1 MTRKFKSTRV
11 SILLPVYNRTKYL
24 SQSLLS
30 VSADLGPND
39 EVIIIDDGS
48 EIKNSHAIKKMISDF
63 GVQFS
68 YYKIKNSGPSGALN
82 YGLSLAKGKY
92 ISTFS
97 SDDIMLKGHISSGL
111 KTLNKGFDF
120 SFSYPIG
127 IDEDGKF
134 SKLGVN
140 ELFSD
145 KNNGPEVSSRDHA
158 QELFFEGNYFC
169 APSMIV
175 KKSILQKLDGFNL
188 GYLQLQDFDIILRAT
203 LSAYSVVINP
213 TPTIGYM
220 MDSKNNNLSSSVNN
234 ARIEL
239 ERNVIL
245 KNVLSGLTANQLSS
259 IFPLILGNR
268 FFKYSDDISRAHL
281 LMSHK
286 NREVKL
292 SGLEVII
299 SHAKTV
305 RGYEEICSAYELGH
319 HELNEWITLTKNWFQ
334 ENGLK

>member
-1 MTRKFKSTRV
+1 MARKFKSTRV

-24 SQSLLS
+24 AQTLLS

-39 EVIIIDDGS
+39 EVIVIDDGS
-48 EIKNSHAIKKMISDF
+48 EIKNSYSIKKMVSGF
-63 GVQFS
+63 GVKFS
-68 YYKIKNSGPSGALN
+68 YYKIKNLGPSGALN
-82 YGLSLAKGKY
+82 YGLSLAKGRY

-111 KTLNKGFDF
+111 KAINKGFDF

-127 IDEDGKF
+127 IDGDGKF
-134 SKLGVN
+134 SKLGVSK
-140 ELFSD
+140 LFSD
-145 KNNGPEVSSRDHA
+145 KNNGPEVSFRNHA

-175 KKSILQKLDGFNL
+175 KKSILQKLGGFNL
-188 GYLQLQDFDIILRAT
+188 GYLQLQDFDIVLRAT

-220 MDSKNNNLSSSVNN
+220 LDPKNKNLSSSVNN
-234 ARIEL
+234 ARIDL
-239 ERNVIL
+239 ERLVIL
-245 KNVLSGLTANQLSS
+245 KNVLLGLTATQLSS
-259 IFPLILGNR
+259 IFTLMLGNR
-268 FFKYSDDISRAHL
+268 FCEYSDDISRAHL

-286 NREVKL
+286 KREVKL
-292 SGLEVII
+292 CGLEVII

-305 RGYEEICSAYELGH
+305 TGYEEIRSAYDLRDNELS
-319 HELNEWITLTKNWFQ
+319 EWITLTKNWF
-334 ENGLK
+334 